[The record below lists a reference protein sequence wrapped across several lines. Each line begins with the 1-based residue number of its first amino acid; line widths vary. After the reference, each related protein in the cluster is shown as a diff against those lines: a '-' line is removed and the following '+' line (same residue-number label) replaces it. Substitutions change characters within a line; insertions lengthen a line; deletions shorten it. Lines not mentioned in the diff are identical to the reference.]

1 MNFLINK
8 FVKEIE
14 ILKKRVNNDYFTV
27 NCHYQEIVNQ
37 KMEQRFEQE
46 LEKSY
51 DYDIDID
58 YDQFVDDAIDFGFE
72 EYRILKLMNYRNI
85 ANWICSAI
93 ELWEQ
98 QLYLY
103 LKDVKADVTPKDN
116 WFNTIIDDLDNNHK
130 NVIKSSNQ
138 YLNLKNKRILVNV
151 LKHGE
156 IESVEELK
164 LTNPKY
170 FKILNFVANYDGIEL
185 YNSSLTDMALNIDES
200 DFNETC
206 DQIISFWEYVKSLN
220 N

>member
-156 IESVEELK
+156 IQEIGNHQELLK
-164 LTNPKY
+164 KKGQY
-170 FKILNFVANYDGIEL
+170 YEL
-185 YNSSLTDMALNIDES
+185 YKIQYEKKAKNSRE
-200 DFNETC
+200 F
-206 DQIISFWEYVKSLN
+206 
-220 N
+220 